1 MKEKTY
7 LCKLVNERTF
17 FEFMGKKYV
26 VKFAGLANGIHK
38 YEFRID
44 RKLFE
49 EFEAEDILDA
59 DLFLDFTM
67 EKSERQLVF
76 LFKVKGGIVVACDRC
91 LEEMSVPLNFERE
104 YYVGFG
110 DTYEETDENMCV
122 IPRNEHSFDLSKL
135 IYEYVMLSK
144 PMRCVHG
151 EVEGNC
157 QVCSQEMTD
166 ILNTPELR
174 ENQGTDPRWDVLKQ
188 INFE

>member
-26 VKFAGLANGIHK
+26 VKFAGLANGSHK
-38 YEFRID
+38 YKFQID

-49 EFEAEDILDA
+49 EFEAEDIIDA
-59 DLFLDFTM
+59 DLYLDFTL
-67 EKSERQLVF
+67 EKSERQLVL
-76 LFKVKGGIVVACDRC
+76 LFKIKGEIVVACDRC
-91 LEEMSVPLNFERE
+91 LEKMSVPLNFERE

-110 DTYEETDENMCV
+110 DKYEETDEDMCV
-122 IPRNEHSFDLSKL
+122 IPRSEHSIDLSQF
-135 IYEYVMLSK
+135 IYEYVMLNK

-151 EVEGNC
+151 EIEGNH
-157 QVCSQEMTD
+157 QVCGQEMTD
-166 ILNTPELR
+166 ILNTPEIR
-174 ENQGTDPRWDVLKQ
+174 EEQGADPRWDILKK